1 MQPKILIL
9 TVSHG
14 ASHERA
20 SAALGKALLEARP
33 DLTVTTWNGLE
44 RSARWFRL
52 YYDSYQIPLRHW
64 PRLWGWVENI
74 QHRSRSTGP
83 GWLYRRGAQP
93 LFSHIETF
101 GPDVVIATEVGMC
114 ELAAM
119 LKRETAARFRLVAL
133 VTGVDADR
141 AWAQPEVDLYVT
153 APGDPAGEIEAAG
166 VPHAK
171 ILPCG
176 QPVDPAFASLSHT
189 ATVKA
194 TVRARLGIRSDLPM
208 ALVLFGGT
216 GWGKPRGIVEALNQV
231 EQPLQAVFVT
241 GRNQRLEEDV
251 RSLCHDNR
259 RCRVLGWV
267 DNMHEWMA
275 AADLLVSKPGASTLM
290 EALSCGL
297 PLLAIDPLPGNE
309 RRACDWIE
317 KQRVGCWI
325 KNPPSLGP
333 SIARL
338 LENPAELKLLRER
351 AQAWARPR
359 AAYDAADAILKL
371 VVGS

>member
-9 TVSHG
+9 TVPHG

-20 SAALGKALLEARP
+20 AAALGKALLEARP
-33 DLTVTTWNGLE
+33 GLTVKIWNGLE

-52 YYDSYQIPLRHW
+52 YYDSYAVPLRYC
-64 PRLWGWVENI
+64 PRLWGWIEGV

-83 GWLYRRGAQP
+83 GWLYRRGAKRS
-93 LFSHIETF
+93 FSHIERF
-101 GPDVVIATEVGMC
+101 GADVVIATEVGMC

-119 LKRETAARFRLVAL
+119 LKRERGARFRLVG
-133 VTGVDADR
+133 VPTGIDVDR

-153 APGDPAGEIEAAG
+153 APGDPAAELENAG
-166 VPHAK
+166 VPRTR

-176 QPVDPAFASLSHT
+176 QPVDRAFASLPDQ
-189 ATVKA
+189 A
-194 TVRARLGIRSDLPM
+194 TVRARLGIRCDLPM
-208 ALVLFGGT
+208 VLVLFGGG
-216 GWGKPRGIVEALNQV
+216 GWGKPRRIVEALNQV
-231 EQPLQAVFVT
+231 EQPLQAVFVA
-241 GRNQRLEEDV
+241 GRNPRLEQEV
-251 RSLCHDNR
+251 QSLCRDDR

-275 AADLLVSKPGASTLM
+275 AADLLVSKPGASALI
-290 EALSCGL
+290 EALDCGL

-317 KQRVGCWI
+317 KRRVGCWI
-325 KNPPSLGP
+325 KNPQSLGP

-338 LENPAELKLLRER
+338 LENPVELSRLRER
-351 AQAWARPR
+351 AQAFARPR
-359 AAYDAADAILKL
+359 AAYDAADAVLKL